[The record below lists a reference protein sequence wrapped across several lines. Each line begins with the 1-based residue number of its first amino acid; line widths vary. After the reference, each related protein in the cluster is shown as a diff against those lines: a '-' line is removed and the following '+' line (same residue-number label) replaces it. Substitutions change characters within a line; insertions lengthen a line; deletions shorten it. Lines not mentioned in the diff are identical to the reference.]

1 MIAFIVLLIINMMI
15 LKSMDGTKK
24 AKGDKGAKGDWTVY
38 GTMGCGWT
46 RKQLD
51 HMKAKGIAHTFVD
64 CDKDG
69 ACPGMDAF
77 PTMKSPH
84 GEKVVGFKE
93 V

>member
-1 MIAFIVLLIINMMI
+1 MIAFIILLVINIWIFMSMNGSAAPGK
-15 LKSMDGTKK
+15 KS
-24 AKGDKGAKGDWTVY
+24 KGDWTVY

-51 HMKAKGIAHTFVD
+51 HMKSKGIPHTFVD

-77 PTMKSPH
+77 PTMVHKN

>member
-1 MIAFIVLLIINMMI
+1 MIAFIVLLIINLMI
-15 LKSMDGTKK
+15 LKNTGGVVGSKK
-24 AKGDKGAKGDWTVY
+24 AKAKNGWTVY

-51 HMKAKGIAHTFVD
+51 HMKSKGIPHTFVD
-64 CDKDG
+64 CDKEG
-69 ACPGMDAF
+69 ACPGMNAF
-77 PTMKSPH
+77 PTMKSPE

>member
-1 MIAFIVLLIINMMI
+1 MIAFIVLLIINLMI
-15 LKSMDGTKK
+15 LKNTGGVTGPNKAK
-24 AKGDKGAKGDWTVY
+24 AKGGWTVY

-51 HMKAKGIAHTFVD
+51 HMKSKGIPHTFVD
-64 CDKDG
+64 CDKEG

-77 PTMKSPH
+77 PTMKSPK